1 MASKT
6 SRSFFTPGSFGKPDF
21 EAMMKLP
28 REFWL
33 AGLGTMSM
41 ARQKS
46 EELFD
51 DGSRY
56 FNKLIAEGEKFEK
69 RSRKRVEKQAEEV
82 RERFA
87 DLANGIRLPRALNKA
102 FGRAD
107 TIVFH
112 LVPEEDHWAV
122 RREGEDEDVSE
133 YRTKKMALDAA
144 RDLAYASEP
153 SRIVVHRADGTIQ
166 TSYGYGDAA

>member
-6 SRSFFTPGSFGKPDF
+6 SKSFFEPVSFSKPDF
-21 EAMMKLP
+21 KAMTKVP

-33 AGLGTMSM
+33 AGLGTLSM
-41 ARQKS
+41 ARQKG

-69 RSRKRVEKQAEEV
+69 RSRKRVEKRAEDV
-82 RERFA
+82 RERFT

-102 FGRAD
+102 LGLAD
-107 TIVFH
+107 TVVFH
-112 LVPEEDHWAV
+112 LVPEDEQWAV
-122 RREGEDEDVSE
+122 RREGEDEDVSAH
-133 YRTKKMALDAA
+133 RTKKAALDAA

-166 TSYGYGDAA
+166 TSYGYGDSA